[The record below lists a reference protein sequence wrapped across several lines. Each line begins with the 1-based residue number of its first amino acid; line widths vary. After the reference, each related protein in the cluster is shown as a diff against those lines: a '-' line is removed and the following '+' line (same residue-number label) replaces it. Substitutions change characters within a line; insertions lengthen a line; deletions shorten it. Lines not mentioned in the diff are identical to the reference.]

1 MSVSSHPYTFD
12 RVVRIIVAIAI
23 VAAAI
28 WFINRLHNVLLP
40 FAVACLISYLLYP
53 LVELNSRCLHLKS
66 HVAASLITIFEVTCM
81 LGMLGY
87 FVVPSV
93 IDEIHQLQDIIKRG
107 SDSTSTV
114 PFIPEEIAGPVKE
127 WARTF
132 DLEEFVE
139 SSKFESLL
147 HSGTSF
153 LSWTVGALFHTLE
166 WLMTFVYIIFILID
180 YKSIMG
186 GFRMLVPKK
195 YRQSAGLIID
205 DIKDSMNRYF
215 RSQLLIAMC
224 AAVFYSIGFSIVGI
238 PMAIVLGVLVGV
250 LYIIPYF
257 QYVTLLPVILVCL
270 IDSLAGTTQFWTQ
283 LGECAL
289 VYVVSQCICDYILT
303 PKIMGKAIGLNPAII
318 LLSLSVWGSLLGLI
332 GMIIALPL
340 TTLIFSYY
348 RRYVSGEETADAQG
362 QEEPS

>member
-1 MSVSSHPYTFD
+1 MVYQQASQ
-12 RVVRIIVAIAI
+12 RVA
-23 VAAAI
+23 
-28 WFINRLHNVLLP
+28 P

-180 YKSIMG
+180 YKSIMAD
-186 GFRMLVPKK
+186 
-195 YRQSAGLIID
+195 SACWCLR
-205 DIKDSMNRYF
+205 N
-215 RSQLLIAMC
+215 
-224 AAVFYSIGFSIVGI
+224 IV
-238 PMAIVLGVLVGV
+238 
-250 LYIIPYF
+250 
-257 QYVTLLPVILVCL
+257 
-270 IDSLAGTTQFWTQ
+270 S
-283 LGECAL
+283 
-289 VYVVSQCICDYILT
+289 
-303 PKIMGKAIGLNPAII
+303 
-318 LLSLSVWGSLLGLI
+318 
-332 GMIIALPL
+332 
-340 TTLIFSYY
+340 
-348 RRYVSGEETADAQG
+348 RRG
-362 QEEPS
+362 